1 MDLRE
6 VSDRMEINE
15 ILARYC
21 HALDMQ
27 NWTAFRALFTADAK
41 MDFAAF
47 GGPVGSVADVEAHLR
62 PVLESL
68 KGSEHVS
75 TTVMIDLDGDT
86 ARARS
91 AAIVPLTRSAA
102 DGSDHTLFNGL
113 FYEDELARTAEGWRI
128 AVRKQVRAFVYDP
141 A

>member
-6 VSDRMEINE
+6 VSDRLEINE

-27 NWTAFRALFTADAK
+27 NWPAFRALFTADAR

-75 TTVMIDLDGDT
+75 TTVMIDLEGDT
-86 ARARS
+86 AKARS
-91 AAIVPLTRSAA
+91 AAIVPLTRALD
-102 DGSDHTLFNGL
+102 DGGEYTLFNGL
-113 FYEDELARTAEGWRI
+113 FYEDELTRTADGWRI
-128 AVRKQVRAFVYDP
+128 SARKQVRAFVYNP